1 LKVLHVI
8 VGLNIGGAE
17 SMLQRL
23 IQSAAAGRADVVVV
37 SLTTVGVIGE
47 SLRSHGVTVYALG
60 MSGLL
65 DFPLTLWRLVRL
77 IHRHRPQVVQTWL
90 YHADLLGGLAA
101 RLAGSCGVVWGIRS
115 TTIPQGPLSL
125 TFWLVR
131 LCAICSHFIPDRIIC
146 CAQSAKA
153 AHLALGFAANK
164 MMVIPNGYD
173 FSLLVR
179 DTSARER
186 TRLDLGFEPDEI
198 VIGVVGRFDPLKGL
212 RDFVD
217 AATELATKR
226 KDARFLMVGRGLDW
240 SNAVLRDWIESG
252 GLASVFRLV
261 GEQGNVPNYLAAME
275 IFCLS
280 SINEGFPN
288 VVVEAMALGLPC
300 VVTSAG
306 DAADILGDNGLVV
319 PTRSPGALCEALLK
333 MCNLSSEER
342 GALGERGRNKVR
354 ADYDIEDI
362 KRQYDEVYVEATS
375 NC

>member
-77 IHRHRPQVVQTWL
+77 VHRHRPQVVQTWL